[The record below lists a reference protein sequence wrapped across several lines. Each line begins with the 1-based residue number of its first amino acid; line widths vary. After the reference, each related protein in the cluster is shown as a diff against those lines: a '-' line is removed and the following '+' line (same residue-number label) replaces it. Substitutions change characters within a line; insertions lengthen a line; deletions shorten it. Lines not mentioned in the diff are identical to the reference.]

1 MSAAQILEQIRNLP
15 EVERREVVDLIHEEF
30 LCFDDELTPEE
41 AAELDR
47 RAEDALRNPG
57 RGTPIDEVSAEIRKR
72 VLAKR

>member
-15 EVERREVVDLIHEEF
+15 EVERREVVDRIHEEF
-30 LCFDDELTPEE
+30 LDFDDELTPEE